1 MSERIYSFPPV
12 IDDRARVL
20 IAGTAPSVKSLEHG
34 QFYGH
39 PQNFFWRVIYAL
51 FGGESP
57 LLPAEAAAVDTA
69 RNVPKDPEEVLSIAG
84 LSTRHVPRGTAQSAH
99 YTPPDPD
106 YDKRLVFLQ
115 DNRLALWDVIYSCER
130 AGSLDVNIKEEL
142 PNDFPGLLAHYPGI
156 TCIAFNGSKAFD
168 TFRKYYGKEPGALP
182 REVALIKLPST
193 SPIPTKYMRNLD
205 DRVGAWRAIVPYA
218 TNR

>member
-1 MSERIYSFPPV
+1 MADRIYSFPPL

-51 FGGESP
+51 FGGDSP
-57 LLPAEAAAVDTA
+57 LLP
-69 RNVPKDPEEVLSIAG
+69 
-84 LSTRHVPRGTAQSAH
+84 

-106 YDKRLVFLQ
+106 YDNRLVFLQ
-115 DNRLALWDVIYSCER
+115 ENRLALWDVIYSCER
-130 AGSLDVNIKEEL
+130 EGSLDVNIKEEL
-142 PNDFPGLLAHYPGI
+142 PNDFPGLLEHYPGI

-168 TFRKYYGKEPGALP
+168 TFRKYYGKKPSALP
-182 REVALIKLPST
+182 REIALLKLPST
-193 SPIPTKYMRNLD
+193 SPIPTKHMRNLD

-218 TNR
+218 TGR

>member
-1 MSERIYSFPPV
+1 MSDRIYSFPPV

-57 LLPAEAAAVDTA
+57 LMPAEASVDAAPG
-69 RNVPKDPEEVLSIAG
+69 VPPDAEVSPAAALPELYA
-84 LSTRHVPRGTAQSAH
+84 AQSAAQPAP

-115 DNRLALWDVIYSCER
+115 ENRLALWDVIYSCER
-130 AGSLDVNIKEEL
+130 EGSLDVNIKKEL
-142 PNDFPGLLAHYPGI
+142 PNDFPGLLEHYPGI
-156 TCIAFNGSKAFD
+156 SCIAFNGSKAFD
-168 TFRKYYGKEPGALP
+168 TFRKYYGKKPGALP
-182 REVALIKLPST
+182 REVALLKLPST
-193 SPIPTKYMRNLD
+193 SPIPTKHMRNLN
-205 DRVGAWRAIVPYA
+205 DRVGAWRAIVPFA
-218 TNR
+218 TGR